1 MKLQWYRSSHW
12 RCSANFLEHLQLFFK
27 NIDFVEH
34 LRKAATDGSESDES
48 ENDNESNNEGI
59 GTVVRKCSSN

>member
-1 MKLQWYRSSHW
+1 MVQKQPLEVFCQFFRT
-12 RCSANFLEHLQLFFK
+12 SA
-27 NIDFVEH
+27 IVFVEH

-59 GTVVRKCSSN
+59 GTVVHKCSSN